1 MPKRDRQDAP
11 LLDMYGTCSGQGAAA
26 VRELGG
32 VPIDDKN
39 TDFVKEI
46 HRLTGDGVDAVLYLP
61 SSAKPRSSRRWLAR
75 VSNNRC
81 PHVHY

>member
-1 MPKRDRQDAP
+1 MIGKTRLYSICTGRVRDKGPQR
-11 LLDMYGTCSGQGAAA
+11 SGNWA
-26 VRELGG
+26 V

-81 PHVHY
+81 PHVRY